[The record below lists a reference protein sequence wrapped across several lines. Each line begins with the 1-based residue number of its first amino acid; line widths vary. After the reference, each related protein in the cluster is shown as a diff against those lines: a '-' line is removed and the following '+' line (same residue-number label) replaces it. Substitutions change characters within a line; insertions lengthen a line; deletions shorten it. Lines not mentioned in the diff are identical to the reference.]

1 MKAEVVMWTPR
12 MDARVRW
19 ASGRTRV
26 KVVAAELGLR
36 PATVQRRRAEL
47 GCLSRPEWT
56 VPQVKMLVELYGT
69 LPMRAV
75 ARKIGKPLGA
85 CYSQVSR
92 LRMLGQLT
100 GGGRWTQAELDYLGS
115 VSPLGAV
122 DLARLPGRTPDAV
135 RKMYYDLRA
144 ARRKPR
150 RSVSPR
156 WLRRKARI
164 YARGLLPVGCIRARE
179 PGIGEQTL
187 KRLRRK
193 HEKAD

>member
-1 MKAEVVMWTPR
+1 MKAETVQWTPR

-19 ASGRTRV
+19 ASGRTKV

-36 PATVQRRRAEL
+36 PATVQRRRVEL

-56 VPQVKMLVELYGT
+56 VPQVKMLVDLYGT
-69 LPMRAV
+69 LPMKAL
-75 ARKIGKPLGA
+75 ARRIGKPLGA

-92 LRMLGQLT
+92 LRMLGQLA
-100 GGGRWTQAELDYLGS
+100 GGGRWTKAELDYLGS

-122 DLARLPGRTPDAV
+122 DLDRLPDRTPDAV

-144 ARRKPR
+144 ARRKAH
-150 RSVSPR
+150 RSYNPR
-156 WLRRKARI
+156 WLQRKARI
-164 YARGLLPVGCIRARE
+164 YARGSLGIESIRARE
-179 PGIGEQTL
+179 PGIGARFL

>member
-1 MKAEVVMWTPR
+1 MWTPR

-36 PATVQRRRAEL
+36 PATVQRRRVEL

-56 VPQVKMLVELYGT
+56 VPQVKMLVDLYGT
-69 LPMRAV
+69 LPMKSL
-75 ARKIGKPLGA
+75 ARKVGKPLGA

-100 GGGRWTQAELDYLGS
+100 GGGRWTQAELDYLSS

-122 DLARLPGRTPDAV
+122 DLDRLPGRTPDAV

-144 ARRKPR
+144 ARRKTH
-150 RSVSPR
+150 RSVNPR
-156 WLRRKARI
+156 WLQRKARI
-164 YARGLLPVGCIRARE
+164 YARGSLSVGCIRVRE
-179 PGIGEQTL
+179 PGIGEKNL

-193 HEKAD
+193 YGKVD